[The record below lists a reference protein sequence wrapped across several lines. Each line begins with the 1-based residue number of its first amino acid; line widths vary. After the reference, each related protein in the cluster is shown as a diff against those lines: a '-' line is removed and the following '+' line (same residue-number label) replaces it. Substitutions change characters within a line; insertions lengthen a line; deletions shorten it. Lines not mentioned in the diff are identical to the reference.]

1 MRKILLR
8 VLLLCMAICA
18 TLCAFSACGDNG
30 NSNNP
35 LSQSQSQTGMGDNSQ
50 TRPEGTKEL
59 KVTTNIPE
67 GATVSGSGYYK
78 YNDNIHATAQ
88 IKDGYMFL
96 GWYVN
101 DDDCVSNQT
110 EYNGKMWNQD
120 VEFSAKVIK
129 IPEDITPS
137 AAQQGTNKNY
147 TLTVETIDA
156 NYGLVSLDDQNNQ
169 EKYTAS
175 YRQGQSFKVLAYSKT
190 SDRFVGW
197 YGLSGELITTNAT
210 FTMTMPY
217 FDYMLVAVWDNI
229 ANLDEK
235 LSTLNE
241 QFNAEAD
248 AKNFE
253 YEQIDG
259 KNEYAIIAYN
269 GNRTSVSI
277 PSTYNGKPVSEIG
290 EYCFNDDYW
299 SDDGHIVNIIIPDSV
314 KGIRDGAFSMCFF
327 LENIIVDANN
337 TNYSSLNGIL
347 YNKNKTEL
355 IEVPKCIQT
364 VALPSTVTSMDES
377 AFNAFANG
385 NDLNSITVEN
395 GNSKYHSNGNCLIE
409 TASKTLILGCC
420 NSVIPSDGSVTSIG
434 ASAFLGCES
443 LRNITIPNSV
453 TSIGSGAFAYCYLL
467 DNVIFS
473 NTSGWRVSYDSDMWD
488 ATELLSSDLANKST
502 AAQYL
507 KRDYSSYYWKRG

>member
-1 MRKILLR
+1 MKKLLLKIL
-8 VLLLCMAICA
+8 VLCMAICA
-18 TLCAFSACGDNG
+18 VLCVFTACGG
-30 NSNNP
+30 QNSSTP
-35 LSQSQSQTGMGDNSQ
+35 SSQSQTGTGVNSG

-110 EYNGKMWNQD
+110 VYNGKMWNQD

-129 IPEDITPS
+129 IPENITPS
-137 AAQQGTNKNY
+137 VAQQGTNKNY
-147 TLTVETIDA
+147 MLTVETVDA
-156 NYGLVSLDDQNNQ
+156 NYGLVSLDDQSNQ
-169 EKYTAS
+169 EKYTAP

-229 ANLDEK
+229 ANLNEK
-235 LSTLNE
+235 LNTLNE

-248 AKNFE
+248 AQNFE
-253 YEQIDG
+253 YEKIAG
-259 KNEYAIIAYN
+259 KDEYAVIGYN
-269 GNRTSVSI
+269 GNRTAVSV
-277 PSTYNGKPVSEIG
+277 PSSYNGKPVTSIGRTAFSSCIRLSEITIPNSVTNIG
-290 EYCFNDDYW
+290 IAAFEDCISLRKITIPNSVISIGDDAFLGC
-299 SDDGHIVNIIIPDSV
+299 SRLTGIIIGNS
-314 KGIRDGAFSMCFF
+314 
-327 LENIIVDANN
+327 
-337 TNYSSLNGIL
+337 
-347 YNKNKTEL
+347 
-355 IEVPKCIQT
+355 
-364 VALPSTVTSMDES
+364 VTSIGS
-377 AFNAFANG
+377 YAFNMCSGLTSIAVASG
-385 NDLNSITVEN
+385 NT
-395 GNSKYHSNGNCLIE
+395 KYHSNGNCLIE
-409 TASKTLILGCC
+409 TASKTLILGCK

-434 ASAFLGCES
+434 RGAFSGCSS
-443 LRNITIPNSV
+443 LTSIAIPNSV
-453 TSIGSGAFAYCYLL
+453 TSIGRGAFSGCSSLTSVTFVNA
-467 DNVIFS
+467 
-473 NTSGWRVSYDSDMWD
+473 SGWKASIYSDMSYS
-488 ATELLSSDLANKST
+488 ALLSSSDLSNTST

-507 KRDYSSYYWKRG
+507 KSDYSDRYWKRG